1 MRAFSWVVS
10 QDVVQESSEGRRADR
25 KSQRAPALALGC
37 HRESPPGLGCD
48 TSNLNDDRRHDG
60 ASYAPG
66 EEPRRNQYTL
76 NLLPVDLFAV
86 RSMFANRHPDPIAAL
101 SDMVVEQIVERERRQ
116 HS

>member
-10 QDVVQESSEGRRADR
+10 QDVVQEFSEGRRADR

-37 HRESPPGLGCD
+37 HRESPAGLGCD
-48 TSNLNDDRRHDG
+48 TSDLNDDRRHDG

-66 EEPRRNQYTL
+66 EEPRRNQYIL
-76 NLLPVDLFAV
+76 IPMPVDLFAV
-86 RSMFANRHPDPIAAL
+86 KSMSANRHPDSIAAL
-101 SDMVVEQIVERERRQ
+101 SDMVFEQIVERERPQ